1 MYHHVKKLMYTVRV
15 DTPDPKF
22 GNMLLEQFGGANGEL
37 AAAMQYSVQG
47 LNCEDPE
54 RKDLLMDIGTEELS
68 HLEIVGALARLHL
81 KPLKFD
87 REWAEADPL
96 IAIAGGGGVGLFNS
110 QGNPW
115 TADYLKITGE
125 LDVDLRSN
133 IAAEARAKI
142 VYERL
147 INFTTDPGTKDALQF
162 LMTREITHMKA
173 FAAALE
179 SMKKPPFMIGRIP
192 PTPGLV
198 DQFFNTSTGQ
208 GEDGEVDARGPWNEG
223 EDLQLVEAPAFQA
236 LSRAAGDTAASDT
249 GVDDRTTSSAGN
261 PEIIEQLLIEH
272 LRDLLNAEGQL
283 VKALPKMVKAARAES
298 LKFAF
303 ENHLEETKEQV
314 ERLKE
319 VFALIGEQAKGKPCK
334 GMAGLLEEGDEVI
347 EESSEQDDVAADLA
361 LIAAAQK
368 VEHYE
373 ISAYGTARTMA
384 GQIGLPAIA
393 TLLNRSLAEEEIADN
408 LMTQLA
414 RELMSE
420 SRTGMT
426 KEPKRART
434 ALSVDEE

>member
-15 DTPDPKF
+15 DVSDPKF

-37 AAAMQYSVQG
+37 AAAMQYSIQG

-81 KPLKFD
+81 KPVKFD
-87 REWAEADPL
+87 REAAEADPL
-96 IAIAGGGGVGLFNS
+96 IAIAGGGGINLFNS

-147 INFTTDPGTKDALQF
+147 INFTTDAGTKDALQF

-173 FAAALE
+173 FTAALE
-179 SMKKPPFMIGRIP
+179 SMNKPRFMIGKIP

-208 GEDGEVDARGPWNEG
+208 GEDGELDARGPWNEG
-223 EDLQLVEAPAFQA
+223 EDIQLVEAPAFQSLA
-236 LSRAAGDTAASDT
+236 TAQASAGNEGG
-249 GVDDRTTSSAGN
+249 GVDDRTTSSAGDT
-261 PEIIEQLLIEH
+261 EMIEQLLIEQ

-283 VKALPKMVKAARAES
+283 VKALPKMVKAARAEP
-298 LKFAF
+298 LRFAL
-303 ENHLEETKEQV
+303 EHHLEETKEQV

-319 VFALIGEQAKGKPCK
+319 VFDLVGTPAKGKPCK
-334 GMAGLLEEGDEVI
+334 GMQGLIEEGNEVM
-347 EESSEQDDVAADLA
+347 EEGKELEDAAADLA

-384 GQIGLPAIA
+384 GQIGLPTVAE
-393 TLLNRSLAEEEIADN
+393 LLNKSLAEEEIADN

-414 RELMSE
+414 RELMSQ

-426 KEPKRART
+426 KEPKRIRVA
-434 ALSVDEE
+434 ASVEDD

>member
-15 DTPDPKF
+15 DVPDPKF

-37 AAAMQYSVQG
+37 AAAMQYSIQG

-87 REWAEADPL
+87 REYAEADPL
-96 IAIAGGGGVGLFNS
+96 IAIAGGGGVNLFNS

-125 LDVDLRSN
+125 LDVDLRSD

-173 FAAALE
+173 FSAALE
-179 SMKKPPFMIGRIP
+179 SMNKPRFMIGKIP
-192 PTPGLV
+192 PTPRLV

-208 GEDGEVDARGPWNEG
+208 GEDGELDARGAWNQGEG
-223 EDLQLVEAPAFQA
+223 LEWVESPAFQA
-236 LSRAAGDTAASDT
+236 LPATQESTAEENR
-249 GVDDRTTSSAGN
+249 VDDRTTSTAGD
-261 PEIIEQLLIEH
+261 PEMIEQLLIDH
-272 LRDLLNAEGQL
+272 LGDLLHAEGQL
-283 VKALPKMVKAARAES
+283 VKALPTMVKNARAES
-298 LKFAF
+298 VRYAF
-303 ENHLEETKEQV
+303 EHHLEETKEQV
-314 ERLKE
+314 ARLKE
-319 VFALIGEQAKGKPCK
+319 AFGLLGAQAKSKPCK
-334 GMAGLLEEGDEVI
+334 GMEGLIAEGEEVMEEGQEL
-347 EESSEQDDVAADLA
+347 DDAAADLA

-384 GQIGLPAIA
+384 GQIGLPAVA
-393 TLLNRSLAEEEIADN
+393 ELLNKSLAEEEIADN
-408 LMTQLA
+408 LLTQIA
-414 RELMSE
+414 RELMTE

-426 KEPKRART
+426 KQPKRGRAG
-434 ALSVDEE
+434 AMSAKEE

>member
-15 DTPDPKF
+15 DDADPRF

-37 AAAMQYSVQG
+37 AAAMQYSIQG
-47 LNCEDPE
+47 LNCDDPE

-81 KPLKFD
+81 KPMKFD
-87 REWAEADPL
+87 RERAEADPL
-96 IAIAGGGGVGLFNS
+96 VAIAGGGGVNLYNS
-110 QGNPW
+110 MGNAW

-147 INFTTDPGTKDALQF
+147 INFTTDAGTKDALQF

-173 FAAALE
+173 FTAALE
-179 SMKKPPFMIGRIP
+179 SLNKPRFSIGQIP

-198 DQFFNTSTGQ
+198 DQFFNDSTGEGQ
-208 GEDGEVDARGPWNEG
+208 DGEIDARGPWNQGAEW
-223 EDLQLVEAPAFQA
+223 QFIEAPAFQDA
-236 LSRAAGDTAASDT
+236 GVHDGNVAAVAS
-249 GVDDRTTSSAGN
+249 VDDRSTSTASE
-261 PEIIEQLLIEH
+261 PEMIEELLVEE
-272 LRDLLNAEGQL
+272 LRDLLSAEGQL
-283 VKALPKMVKAARAES
+283 VKALPKMTKAANAGR
-298 LKFAF
+298 LKVAF
-303 ENHLEETKEQV
+303 ENHLEETNAQV

-319 VFALIGEQAKGKPCK
+319 CFTLLGAQAKAKPCK
-334 GMAGLLEEGDEVI
+334 GMAGLIEEGQAVI
-347 EESSEQDDVAADLA
+347 EEGKEQDGVATDLA
-361 LIAAAQK
+361 LIASAQK

-384 GQIGLPAIA
+384 GQIGLPAVA
-393 TLLNRSLAEEEIADN
+393 ALLSKSLAEEEIADN
-408 LMTQLA
+408 LLTQIA

-420 SRTGMT
+420 SRTGAT
-426 KEPKRART
+426 KEPKHAT
-434 ALSVDEE
+434 ALKSVDD

>member
-15 DTPDPKF
+15 DVPDPKF

-37 AAAMQYSVQG
+37 AAAMQYSIQG
-47 LNCEDPE
+47 LNCEDME

-81 KPLKFD
+81 KPVKFD
-87 REWAEADPL
+87 REYAEADPL
-96 IAIAGGGGVGLFNS
+96 IAIAGGGGVNLFNS

-147 INFTTDPGTKDALQF
+147 INFTTDAGTKDALQF
-162 LMTREITHMKA
+162 LMTREITHMKM
-173 FAAALE
+173 FTAALE
-179 SMKKPPFMIGRIP
+179 SMNKPRFMIGKIP

-198 DQFFNTSTGQ
+198 DQVFNTSTGQ
-208 GEDGEVDARGPWNEG
+208 GEDGELDARGPWNQG

-236 LSRAAGDTAASDT
+236 LAASAASN
-249 GVDDRTTSSAGN
+249 GGEAAVDDRTTSSAGD
-261 PEIIEQLLIEH
+261 PEMIEQLLVEQ

-283 VKALPKMVKAARAES
+283 VKALPRMVKAARAES
-298 LKFAF
+298 LKFAL
-303 ENHLEETKEQV
+303 EHHLEETKEQV

-319 VFALIGEQAKGKPCK
+319 VFGLVGTPAKGKPCK
-334 GMAGLLEEGDEVI
+334 GMEGLIEEGNEVM
-347 EESSEQDDVAADLA
+347 EEGNELEDAVADLA

-384 GQIGLPAIA
+384 GQIGLPAVA
-393 TLLNRSLAEEEIADN
+393 ELLNKSLAEEEIADN
-408 LMTQLA
+408 VMTQLA
-414 RELMSE
+414 REFMSQ
-420 SRTGMT
+420 SRAGMT
-426 KEPKRART
+426 KEPKRSRVPA
-434 ALSVDEE
+434 AIEDDE